1 MSNLLRRLRKLEA
14 RLTDKSGFP
23 PHSKEWFRYWNGQMD
38 IFLSGRDEN
47 AMDGMTL
54 EVIDAIVAAGEEAEI
69 HAEGDNP
76 TTSEA

>member
-1 MSNLLRRLRKLEA
+1 MTNLQRRLRKLETK
-14 RLTDKSGFP
+14 LTDRSGFV